1 MSRKA
6 VPWFKFPRGFLG
18 SHKMCAL
25 RHHHKNVGAIILI
38 YIWDYLLEC
47 DNQRTPY
54 NEDVLD
60 VWAINFCENIEL
72 IRKVVECCIKYG
84 LLQRDSQN
92 YIYSEVLNDL
102 LEEYLSKL
110 ERDRLYQR
118 ERYEKKK
125 AKSRNDNTNPRSD
138 NKDSR
143 SDNDDSRSDK
153 DGSRNEKGDSRYKN
167 IKDNIRGDE
176 NTTSTSYVSTGD
188 DGCAPDDDAD
198 MTAIERLKQSME
210 QVDTVEGIHLILS
223 DRKQM
228 LSIQSITGFNEDD
241 INQWAPDFLRQC
253 EKDQKPMHTNI
264 DDLIKHFISWLQ
276 KKREY
281 NESPP
286 EKPSIDSNDKARA
299 LWNSCIADLQGRYL
313 EESCLRDLTCNCFRG
328 DETNK
333 GLLWLV
339 IKASS
344 TNVKETFDK
353 KYLSVMEEILQ
364 KYTSDQIKVIC
375 EVADTARRMNH

>member
-1 MSRKA
+1 MPIHTKETA
-6 VPWFKFPRGFLG
+6 DWFKFNRGFLG
-18 SHKMCAL
+18 SPKMKAL
-25 RHHHKNVGAIILI
+25 RHHHKNAGAIILI
-38 YIWDYLLEC
+38 YIWDYLLGC
-47 DNQRTPY
+47 DYQRTPY
-54 NEDVLD
+54 NEDTLD
-60 VWAINFCENIEL
+60 VWAINFDEDIEL
-72 IRKVVECCIKYG
+72 IRKVVECCFKYK
-84 LLQRDSQN
+84 LLQKDSQN
-92 YIYSEVLNDL
+92 FIYSEDLNAL
-102 LEEYLSKL
+102 LEKL
-110 ERDRLYQR
+110 FEKRKNDRIRQQNKYHSENGGSR
-118 ERYEKKK
+118 SEKGDSRSE
-125 AKSRNDNTNPRSD
+125 KS
-138 NKDSR
+138 DSR
-143 SDNDDSRSDK
+143 SDND
-153 DGSRNEKGDSRYKN
+153 DSRYKN

-188 DGCAPDDDAD
+188 DGCTPDDDAD

-286 EKPSIDSNDKARA
+286 EKPSIDSKDKARA

>member
-18 SHKMCAL
+18 SYKMNAL

-38 YIWDYLLEC
+38 YIWDYLLGC

-60 VWAINFCENIEL
+60 VWAISFNEDIEL
-72 IRKVVECCIKYG
+72 IRKVVECCIYYK
-84 LLQRDSQN
+84 LLQKDSQD
-92 YIYSEVLNDL
+92 YIYSEDLNDL
-102 LEEYLSKL
+102 LADYLRKL
-110 ERDRLYQR
+110 ENDRVYQHN
-118 ERYEKKK
+118 RYHNKK
-125 AKSRNDNTNPRSD
+125 ATSRSDNESSRSD

-143 SDNDDSRSDK
+143 RDN
-153 DGSRNEKGDSRYKN
+153 DGSRSEKGDSRYKK

-176 NTTSTSYVSTGD
+176 NTTSTSYVNTGD
-188 DGCAPDDDAD
+188 DGCAPEDAAD

-210 QVDTVEGIHLILS
+210 QVDTVEGINLILS

-228 LSIQSITGFNEDD
+228 LSIQSITGFSEDD

-264 DDLIKHFISWLQ
+264 DDLIKHFNSWLQ

-286 EKPSIDSNDKARA
+286 EKPSIDSTDKARA